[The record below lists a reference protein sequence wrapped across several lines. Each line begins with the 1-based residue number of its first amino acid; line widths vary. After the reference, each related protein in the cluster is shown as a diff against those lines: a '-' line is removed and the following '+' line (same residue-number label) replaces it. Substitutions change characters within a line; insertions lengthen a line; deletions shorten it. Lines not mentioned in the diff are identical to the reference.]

1 MFGRNY
7 GEKTYRETEEYK
19 ELVKAKNQLTFAN
32 SELQN
37 VKAKFQ
43 NIIDGSAN
51 RKQEEL
57 LGQILQVFV
66 ADLGLRVAENQAL
79 LTKETPAVVVSGAAP
94 KTEVNAEKLRSPTPT
109 IEKEI
114 ARPQKTF
121 DLKKLKSY
129 EWILTN
135 SASADDVHKNLKY
148 VEIRNLN
155 DFLALAKDAPIQSFQ
170 SIFGSYR
177 GYILGVDG
185 KNYGT
190 MLIEI
195 SSNATALEKP
205 EAKGT
210 IKIFKENRDTM
221 SSNFTTHAIGKIV
234 DGSGCVIL
242 NPGQDNKFYQVYK
255 VRDSQLAG
263 YFYERLTN
271 GTTKTIGSFVLNRTD
286 QF

>member
-1 MFGRNY
+1 MSDFLKIFFVLCVSVAAFMFGRNY

-19 ELVKAKNQLTFAN
+19 ELVKAKDQLTFAN

-51 RKQEEL
+51 RKQEEM
-57 LGQILQVFV
+57 LGQILQVFL
-66 ADLGLRVAENQAL
+66 ADLGLRVAENQ
-79 LTKETPAVVVSGAAP
+79 
-94 KTEVNAEKLRSPTPT
+94 RSPTPT
-109 IEKEI
+109 TEKEI
-114 ARPQKTF
+114 VKPEKTF

-129 EWILTN
+129 EWILSN
-135 SASADDVHKNLKY
+135 SASTDDVHKNLKN

-155 DFLALAKDAPIQSFQ
+155 EFLAIAKDAPIQAFGG
-170 SIFGSYR
+170 IFGSYR

-195 SSNATALEKP
+195 NANAATSEKP

-221 SSNFTTHAIGKIV
+221 SSNFTTHALGKIV
-234 DGSGCVIL
+234 EGSGCVIL